1 MTHYDFKNYNFAP
14 GLSRPVLVTG
24 SSGFLGYHLCEA
36 LETAGYE
43 VHTLSRKAAS
53 SSSAAYAAGRTHLC
67 DLTKPSDEFLPQL
80 LQSRDWY
87 CIIHLAGLIAY
98 TQDDWPAME
107 AINVEATR
115 VLLSACIEHCPDV
128 KFLFCSSV
136 VAVGAN
142 ESSSQVPVDEDS
154 VWDSSMQ
161 TIGYART
168 KRAAEDYVRSVG
180 RSGKVATCSLCPS
193 NIFGARDGLKGSRR
207 TQIKA
212 ANGYM
217 KLYPRGGMS
226 VVHVKVVVQA
236 FMKALE
242 TPVKNSDPGCIW
254 KGTRWLVTGDNV
266 TMKDMLTMYSTESG
280 NAKYAPWVCMPSWV
294 MRLVCWLGQYVGSPS
309 MTMERFLLAK
319 RYNWYDG
326 TRARKRF
333 GLETISARTAIADS
347 VRWMREHGLVKK
359 RLD

>member
-14 GLSRPVLVTG
+14 GKGRPVLVTG
-24 SSGFLGYHLCEA
+24 SSGFLGFHLCEA
-36 LETAGYE
+36 LESVGYE
-43 VHTLSRKAAS
+43 VHTMSRKPNPNCPERS
-53 SSSAAYAAGRTHLC
+53 HIC
-67 DLTKPSDEFLPQL
+67 DLTKPSATDAYLPKL
-80 LQSRDWY
+80 LKSRDWY
-87 CIIHLAGLIAY
+87 CVIHLAGLIAY
-98 TQDDWPAME
+98 SQEEWPAME
-107 AINVEATR
+107 AINVDATR
-115 VLLSACIEHCPDV
+115 TLLQGCMEYCPNV
-128 KFLFCSSV
+128 KFLYCSSV

-142 ESSSQVPVDEDS
+142 LSADQKPVHEEIP
-154 VWDSSMQ
+154 WDPSME

-168 KRAAEDYVRSVG
+168 KRAAEDAVRRAG
-180 RSGKVATCSLCPS
+180 KSGQIATCSLCPS

-212 ANGYM
+212 ANGNM
-217 KLYPRGGMS
+217 RLYPRGGMS

-242 TPVKNSDPGCIW
+242 TPVDKEDPDCIW
-254 KGTRWLVTGDNV
+254 KGSRWLVTGDNV
-266 TMKDMLTMYSTESG
+266 TVKDMLTMFSTEGG
-280 NAKYAPWVCMPSWV
+280 NEKYAPWLCVPNWFMG
-294 MRLVCWLGQYVGSPS
+294 LVCWLGQYVGSPS

-333 GLETISARTAIADS
+333 GLEIVSARTAIADS

-359 RLD
+359 RID